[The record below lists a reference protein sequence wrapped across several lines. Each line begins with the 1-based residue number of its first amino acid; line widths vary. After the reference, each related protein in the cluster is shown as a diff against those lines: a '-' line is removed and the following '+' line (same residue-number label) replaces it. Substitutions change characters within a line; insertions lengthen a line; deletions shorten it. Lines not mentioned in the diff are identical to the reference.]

1 MEKRTNE
8 VNDGFLQHTFDHTG
22 ASCDDFF
29 FFNCLW
35 AMLETKGKIRKNF
48 VIKT

>member
-29 FFNCLW
+29 FLIVCGQCW
-35 AMLETKGKIRKNF
+35 RRKE
-48 VIKT
+48 KYERTLS